1 MTERGMRS
9 TFSVVAFRTLCQ
21 VEGAMSGYDSAL
33 CDSLCS
39 SLVVTDDNLA
49 VVTDD
54 DVFDT

>member
-1 MTERGMRS
+1 MTERGMHS
-9 TFSVVAFRTLCQ
+9 TFTMEAFRTLCQ

-39 SLVVTDDNLA
+39 SS

-54 DVFDT
+54 DVAVVSDDDVFDT